1 MNIIIIGMR
10 GAGKS
15 NVSRRLAVLTKRAV
29 LSSDTMIEYEK
40 DGKTIAEII
49 ADNGGD
55 WRAFR
60 DMEYE
65 VVRKIAAMDGVIV
78 DCGGGIIVD
87 LDEDGNEVF
96 STRKVEALKKSGTI
110 VWLKGDIKRLVEKV
124 KNKAERPTLDETRS
138 TEELMHRRMPFY
150 EKAADVV
157 IEIDGK
163 KRPELAEAIVK
174 LFVNEL

>member
-29 LSSDTMIEYEK
+29 LSSDTMVEYEN

-138 TEELMHRRMPFY
+138 TEDLMHRRMPFY
-150 EKAADVV
+150 EKAADVI
-157 IEIDGK
+157 IEINGK

-174 LFVNEL
+174 RFIKEL